1 MQLYLIPLDGGQGGR
16 VPTRRSYHRSR
27 SLSLTPDETRTL
39 RAALRGLKARLG
51 SWRAV
56 SAAMGGVHVRTLA
69 GVACGI
75 GRGSPALV
83 LLAAR
88 VAETTV
94 ERILSPGVV
103 EAGKCAACGRS
114 G

>member
-1 MQLYLIPLDGGQGGR
+1 
-16 VPTRRSYHRSR
+16 
-27 SLSLTPDETRTL
+27 
-39 RAALRGLKARLG
+39 
-51 SWRAV
+51 
-56 SAAMGGVHVRTLA
+56 MGGVHVRTLA

-94 ERILSPGVV
+94 ERILSPGPVD
-103 EAGKCAACGRS
+103 AGRCASCGRT

>member
-1 MQLYLIPLDGGQGGR
+1 MVGKADVYLHAR
-16 VPTRRSYHRSR
+16 WAASTR
-27 SLSLTPDETRTL
+27 
-39 RAALRGLKARLG
+39 AR
-51 SWRAV
+51 WR
-56 SAAMGGVHVRTLA
+56 
-69 GVACGI
+69 GI